1 MAAASC
7 QPEPS
12 YPREK
17 GRGSTR
23 RLPAPLRHAAPY
35 ARRAAE
41 PSHARTVL
49 LLGEGHRPFGV
60 KNIEPR
66 TLIAYA
72 LIVLLVAALVGG
84 IAYLRHNSLHRRIH
98 RERERELARLEEKA
112 LDS

>member
-1 MAAASC
+1 M
-7 QPEPS
+7 
-12 YPREK
+12 
-17 GRGSTR
+17 
-23 RLPAPLRHAAPY
+23 
-35 ARRAAE
+35 
-41 PSHARTVL
+41 
-49 LLGEGHRPFGV
+49 

-72 LIVLLVAALVGG
+72 LIVLLVAALAGG